1 MCSSDLNNVYFSL
14 LSITDRKCPC
24 LRSPSGVFACLCVH
38 VCACVHTPVCQRV
51 HMSACMRVLGSLRT
65 RENIWLSGLWDL
77 TLLLISI
84 QTLWNV
90 LVGRPSLL
98 DTQSLTQQGTVR
110 QGFSPP
116 AHLTPPS
123 FFLLILSPHLPIP
136 SHPPIPSPHPPIP
149 SSHPFS
155 PTPHP
160 FSPLPSPLTPL
171 LFLCHPSLQY

>member
-1 MCSSDLNNVYFSL
+1 MFISAFSALETGNGPVYAV
-14 LSITDRKCPC
+14 PQ
-24 LRSPSGVFACLCVH
+24 ACL
-38 VCACVHTPVCQRV
+38 PVCVRICVRV
-51 HMSACMRVLGSLRT
+51 YVRRCVRECMSVCVRVSGRLRT

-90 LVGRPSLL
+90 LVGCPSLP

-123 FFLLILSPHLPIP
+123 FFFLISPSPVPSPHPHIP
-136 SHPPIPSPHPPIP
+136 SHPPIPF
-149 SSHPFS
+149 SHPFS
-155 PTPHP
+155 PSPHP
-160 FSPLPSPLTPL
+160 LSPLPFSSSPI
-171 LFLCHPSLQY
+171 LFIVNPPHKRETVQM